1 MGYLSKGLLGAAI
14 GVAAV
19 AAAPFTGGGSLLGGA
34 SIIASLAGAGV
45 VAGVAGVAGAAG
57 GAVVQNFED
66 KKTEQKV
73 KNAKAYSFMDG
84 MNEGKACT
92 VEQIK
97 KFADFCMA
105 TTALSFYIAR
115 CDGSI
120 DDEEMLELQFDL
132 DAIKKNKDIPDAIK
146 KELQNISLNDKITF
160 TDVKSY
166 FDEVSIDTLV
176 ELKSDIDEII
186 EANGEIAPEEEQAK
200 NEFLEY
206 LKDRKESEGIY
217 D

>member
-14 GVAAV
+14 GVAAI

-34 SIIASLAGAGV
+34 SLMVSLTGAGV

-57 GAVVQNFED
+57 GAAVQNFED
-66 KKTEQKV
+66 KKNEQKV
-73 KNAKAYSFMDG
+73 KEAKAYSFMDG

-97 KFADFCMA
+97 KFADFFMA

-115 CDGSI
+115 CDGTI
-120 DDEEMLELQFDL
+120 DDAEMLELQFDL
-132 DAIKKNKDIPDAIK
+132 DGIKKNKDLPDAIK
-146 KELQNISLNDKITF
+146 GELENISLNENISF
-160 TDVKSY
+160 VDVKSY
-166 FDEVSIDTLV
+166 LDEVSIDTLE
-176 ELKSDIDEII
+176 ELEKDIDEII
-186 EANGEIAPEEEQAK
+186 VANGEISPEEKYGK

-206 LKDRKESEGIY
+206 LQGRKKSEGIY